1 MALSER
7 VVQCAT
13 SEVAWQFVHAVHAG
27 DDGVEGYRADGS
39 VAVAPF
45 ELGEDDKAGL
55 REVRLLRQ
63 REVNSVIEQL
73 LGWVAPKATWR

>member
-7 VVQCAT
+7 VAQRAT
-13 SEVAWQFVHAVHAG
+13 SEVAWQFVHAG
-27 DDGVEGYRADGS
+27 DDGVEGYRTDGS

-45 ELGEDDKAGL
+45 ELGEDDEAGL

-73 LGWVAPKATWR
+73 LGRVASKATWR